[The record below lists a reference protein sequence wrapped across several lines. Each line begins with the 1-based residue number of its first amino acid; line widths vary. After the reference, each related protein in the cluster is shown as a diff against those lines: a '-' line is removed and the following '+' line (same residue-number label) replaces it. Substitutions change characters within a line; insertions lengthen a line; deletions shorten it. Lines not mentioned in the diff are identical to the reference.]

1 MKRLSPQFWQRLM
14 LVLIIGGVLALALG
28 GFLAPILK
36 VAFSPLIGAQQ
47 WLSSRYLA
55 IVEFFS
61 MPRDVAVLQQ
71 RNSSLEL
78 ENTELKTQIIQL
90 QQQLSEAQV
99 YYALLNFTRSHTENQ
114 YVAAAVIGRDPVP
127 FLRNMLIDRGSDDN
141 LKHGMPVVTEQG
153 LVGRVDAVTAGAARV
168 QLITDAGS
176 AVNVKIQN
184 SNVDALLVGSVT
196 GEVILQEVPQDVELK
211 PGDLILTSG
220 LGGNYPAG
228 IVVGQVL
235 TVRKIE
241 TDLFQSAS
249 VQPAVDLSNLA
260 AVLVISNF
268 QPVDLAPLQATPI
281 R

>member
-61 MPRDVAVLQQ
+61 MPRDVAQLQQ
-71 RNSSLEL
+71 RNASLES

-90 QQQLSEAQV
+90 EQQLSEAQV
-99 YYALLNFTRSHTENQ
+99 YYALLNFTRSHTDNQ

-127 FLRNMLIDRGSDDN
+127 FLRNLLIDRGSDDK

-153 LVGRVDAVTAGAARV
+153 LVGRIDAVTGGAARV
-168 QLITDAGS
+168 QLITDSAS
-176 AVNVKIQN
+176 AVNVKLQN

-196 GEVILQEVPQDVELK
+196 GEVTLEEVPQDVDLK

-241 TDLFQSAS
+241 TDLFQTAS

-268 QPVDLAPLQATPI
+268 QPVDLGPLQVTPV

>member
-14 LVLIIGGVLALALG
+14 LLLIIGGVLALALG

-71 RNSSLEL
+71 RNAGLES

-90 QQQLSEAQV
+90 EQQLSEAQV

-114 YVAAAVIGRDPVP
+114 YVASTVIGRDPVP
-127 FLRNMLIDRGSDDN
+127 FLRYLLIDRGSDAG
-141 LKHGMPVVTEQG
+141 LRHGMPVVTQQG
-153 LVGRVDAVTAGAARV
+153 LVGRIDAVTAGAARV
-168 QLITDAGS
+168 QLITDSGS

-196 GEVILQEVPQDVELK
+196 GEVTLEEVPQDVDLK

-241 TDLFQSAS
+241 TDLFQTAS

-268 QPVDLAPLQATPI
+268 QPVDLAPLQVTPA

>member
-61 MPRDVAVLQQ
+61 MPRDVAQLQQ
-71 RNSSLEL
+71 RNASLES

-90 QQQLSEAQV
+90 EQQLSEAQV

-127 FLRNMLIDRGSDDN
+127 FLRNLLIDRGSDDK

-153 LVGRVDAVTAGAARV
+153 LVGRIDAVTGGAARV
-168 QLITDAGS
+168 QLITDSAS
-176 AVNVKIQN
+176 AVNVKLQN

-196 GEVILQEVPQDVELK
+196 GEVTLEEVPQDVDLK

-241 TDLFQSAS
+241 TDLFQTAS

-268 QPVDLAPLQATPI
+268 QPVDLGPLQVTPV

>member
-14 LVLIIGGVLALALG
+14 LVCIIGGVLALALG

-61 MPRDVAVLQQ
+61 MPRDVAALQL
-71 RNSSLEL
+71 RNSDLEK
-78 ENTELKTQIIQL
+78 ENNQLKTDIIQL

-99 YYALLNFTRSHTENQ
+99 YYALLNFTRSHTENT
-114 YVAAAVIGRDPVP
+114 YVASSVIGRDPVP
-127 FLRNMLIDRGSDDN
+127 FMRYILIDRGSDAG
-141 LKHGMPVVTEQG
+141 LRHGMPVVTQQG
-153 LVGRVDAVTAGAARV
+153 LVGRIDAVTAGAARV
-168 QLITDAGS
+168 QLITDAS
-176 AVNVKIQN
+176 SSVNVKIQN
-184 SNVDALLVGSVT
+184 SNVDAMLVGSVT
-196 GEVILQEVPQDVELK
+196 GEVSLEEVPQDIVLA

-235 TVRKIE
+235 TVRKRE

-249 VQPAVDLSNLA
+249 VQPAVDLSNLN

-268 QPVDLAPLQATPI
+268 TPVDLVPLQVTPV